1 MENRL
6 FFAYHVCLC
15 NIYPLCAFVITLY
28 FPSEEERKHE
38 GGTMRDYG
46 RLSTQNNHKAHN
58 LTLSHIHKNTTTS
71 KKKKAFNINTYGGV
85 QKSEPSIKMWV
96 SKSNLL

>member
-71 KKKKAFNINTYGGV
+71 KKYIWWCPKVRALNKNVGFKI
-85 QKSEPSIKMWV
+85 
-96 SKSNLL
+96 